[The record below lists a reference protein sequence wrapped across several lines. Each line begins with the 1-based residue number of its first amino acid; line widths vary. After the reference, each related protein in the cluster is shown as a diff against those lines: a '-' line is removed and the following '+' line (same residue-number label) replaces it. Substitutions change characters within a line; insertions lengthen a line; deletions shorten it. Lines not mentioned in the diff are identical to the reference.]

1 MVAPTKKGI
10 YLEQTNICENIIEYL
25 GEGVIGIDAGKFIT
39 VYNQAAERISG
50 LSRALTIG
58 RPLKDIFSKDT
69 WLTDILEKTLNQGK
83 IFIEHENVI
92 YQSMGGMGGMAP
104 VRVTTSTVLDPN
116 GVIIGAVALL
126 RDLSGIKSIKEESVR
141 KDRLAFLGTFATGIA
156 HEVKNPL
163 GGIRG
168 AAQLL
173 SRKVR
178 EKGLTEYTDIIVR
191 EVDRLNNILEEV
203 LDFANPR
210 RINPSPINIHEA
222 LDTVILLGNN
232 MAQEKAIHIIKI
244 YDPSL
249 PQVLGDKEHL
259 IQVFLNLIK
268 NSVEA
273 VDKNGEI
280 MVNTRMLTDFHLVE
294 EGYKG
299 GKMASVE
306 IKDNGCGISK
316 ENMEKIFTPF
326 FTTKAKG
333 SGLGLALSFRIIKEH
348 GGFFKIDSNPGKGT
362 AVSIFLPI
370 AEGQGMRSYEANK

>member
-1 MVAPTKKGI
+1 M
-10 YLEQTNICENIIEYL
+10 EQTNICENIIEYL
-25 GEGVIGIDAGKFIT
+25 GEGVIGIDAGRLIT

-50 LSRALTIG
+50 LSRVLTIG

-69 WLTDILEKTLNQGK
+69 WLTDMLEKTLNEGK
-83 IFIEHENVI
+83 VFIEHENI
-92 YQSMGGMGGMAP
+92 ISQRMGGMAP

-116 GVIIGAVALL
+116 GAIIGAVALL

-141 KDRLAFLGTFATGIA
+141 KDRLAFLGTFAAGIA

-178 EKGLTEYTDIIVR
+178 ETGLTEYTDIIIR

-210 RINPSPINIHEA
+210 RIKPLPINIHEV
-222 LDTVILLGNN
+222 LDTVILLGNT
-232 MAQEKAIHIIKI
+232 MTEGKAAHLIKS

-268 NSVEA
+268 NSIEA

-280 MVNTRMLTDFHLVE
+280 ILNTRMLTDFHLVE
-294 EGYKG
+294 EGYRAA
-299 GKMASVE
+299 KMASVE

-362 AVSIFLPI
+362 AISIFLPI
-370 AEGQGMRSYEANK
+370 AEKQL

>member
-1 MVAPTKKGI
+1 M
-10 YLEQTNICENIIEYL
+10 EQTNICENIIEYL
-25 GEGVIGIDAGKFIT
+25 GEGVIGIDTGRLIT

-58 RPLKDIFSKDT
+58 RPLKNIFSKDT
-69 WLTDILEKTLNQGK
+69 WLTDMLEKTLKQGK
-83 IFIEHENVI
+83 VFIEHDNI
-92 YQSMGGMGGMAP
+92 ISQRLGGMAP
-104 VRVTTSTVLDPN
+104 VRVTTSTVLDSN
-116 GVIIGAVALL
+116 GTIIGAVALL
-126 RDLSGIKSIKEESVR
+126 RDLSGIKPIKEESVR
-141 KDRLAFLGTFATGIA
+141 KDRLAFLGTFAAGIA

-173 SRKVR
+173 SRKVQ
-178 EKGLTEYTDIIVR
+178 EKGLTDYTEIIIR

-203 LDFANPR
+203 LEFANPR
-210 RINPSPINIHEA
+210 KIKPLPINIHEV
-222 LDTVILLGNN
+222 LDTVILLGNG
-232 MAQEKAIHIIKI
+232 MTQEKSLHIIKV

-268 NSVEA
+268 NSIEA

-280 MVNTRMLTDFHLVE
+280 MVNTKMLTDFHLVE

-326 FTTKAKG
+326 FTTKARG

-348 GGFFKIDSNPGKGT
+348 GGFFKIDSTTGKGT
-362 AVSIFLPI
+362 VVSIFLPI
-370 AEGQGMRSYEANK
+370 VEGQL

>member
-1 MVAPTKKGI
+1 M
-10 YLEQTNICENIIEYL
+10 EQTNICENIIEYL
-25 GEGVIGIDAGKFIT
+25 GEGVIGIDTERLIT

-50 LSRALTIG
+50 LSRALTIR

-69 WLTDILEKTLNQGK
+69 WLTDMLEKTLNQGK
-83 IFIEHENVI
+83 VFIEHENI
-92 YQSMGGMGGMAP
+92 ISQRMGGMAP

-116 GVIIGAVALL
+116 GAIIGAVALL

-141 KDRLAFLGTFATGIA
+141 KDRLAFLGTFAAGIA

-178 EKGLTEYTDIIVR
+178 EKGLTEYTDIIIR
-191 EVDRLNNILEEV
+191 EVDRLNKILEEV

-210 RINPSPINIHEA
+210 RIKPLPINIHEV
-222 LDTVILLGNN
+222 LDTVILLGNT
-232 MAQEKAIHIIKI
+232 MTEGKAAHLIKS

-268 NSVEA
+268 NSIEA

-294 EGYKG
+294 EGYRAA
-299 GKMASVE
+299 KMASVE

-316 ENMEKIFTPF
+316 ENMEKLFTPF

-348 GGFFKIDSNPGKGT
+348 GGFFKIDSNPWKGT

-370 AEGQGMRSYEANK
+370 AEKQL